1 MKSYR
6 DRTGFTLTEILVVV
20 AIIAILT
27 TMVITLAARFETQ
40 GDERRMRS
48 ALALLDAA
56 LSEFRDYGFSYSG
69 ASYAGLEFPLDCNG
83 FSRTNLQTAIE
94 EALGTGSGSVSITPD
109 YNDPNFSGSEA
120 LYFFLSKVPDSKKTL
135 GKIDSSLITNE
146 VPGDVPL
153 EIDVDGRISPLF
165 RIIDPWGQT
174 IHYSYYKNE
183 YELTSNEPVW
193 DPPDKKETRNF
204 PVITSAGQ
212 DGEFGTDDDITNRN

>member
-40 GDERRMRS
+40 GKERGMKS

-56 LSEFRDYGFSYSG
+56 LGEFRDYGFSYRHQDYSD
-69 ASYAGLEFPLDCNG
+69 LEFPLDCND
-83 FSRTNLQTAIE
+83 FLDTQLQ
-94 EALGTGSGSVSITPD
+94 EALEKALDLTGKISIGGGTH
-109 YNDPNFSGSEA
+109 DPNFSGSEA
-120 LYFFLSKVPDSKKTL
+120 LYFFLSKVPDSRKTL
-135 GKIDSSLITNE
+135 EKIDSSLITSKDKNKQ
-146 VPGDVPL
+146 DMT
-153 EIDVDGRISPLF
+153 ITVDTKVYPFS

-174 IHYSYYKNE
+174 IRYDYYDEDDLAKIKE
-183 YELTSNEPVW
+183 S
-193 DPPDKKETRNF
+193 KKVF

-212 DGEFGTDDDITNRN
+212 DGEFGTDDDITNR